1 MANLAALLAKSQAAK
16 SAPVTERVLDDSK
29 TDNTLVKQAVREAL
43 AESEMLEALTEMPKP
58 ETQSAAAEGL
68 RESLKLDKLIG
79 DEFPFDESQLEMIN
93 GIVNH
98 LFPKPNPDI
107 LPGLPSGQP
116 IGGQGACGTGAA
128 GTGKTTCTQAII
140 DRIMDED
147 ILAAI
152 DMETYFKSPDPIDDD
167 DEYEAPTRWVPSVA
181 CVGFTGRSTQMIKKN
196 FPRSW
201 HGNIMTIH
209 RLLAFMPVWEDY
221 YDYELGKMR
230 KKMRFEPSYHA
241 GNKLP
246 WDVVLIDEA
255 GMVGLDLWEQ
265 LRAALKDSC
274 KIIMIGDINQLPPVH
289 GRSVFGF
296 AMARWPSWELTH
308 IHRQEGK
315 DNPIVDNAWRVL
327 KGQMPVSGGNFQMV
341 KFDGLSAK
349 ASQQVRKFI
358 PGLIEKGI
366 YDPIRDTTITA
377 INGLDGARGYALG
390 QLPLNREFAIIFN
403 SKPEHPRFII
413 DAGRERQKFA
423 VGDKVMATRNDHEAG
438 ITNGMTGIITAIT
451 ENAAWA
457 GDRRRFGTVAAVN
470 EYMAEINE
478 SEEDVNVSLEDM
490 MESYGAQ
497 EQGRKDAAE
506 KKERGPASHIVTVE
520 FGSGEHSF
528 EISFATLAEVASL
541 MTAYVVTCH
550 KMQGG
555 ESPVV
560 IIILHDSH
568 KSMHY
573 REWLYTAITRAS
585 QTCILLY
592 TDQALR
598 TALAKQ
604 RITGSTLQQKVA
616 AFNRLADESGLL
628 GAAVSV
634 TLNWGGHEAVSREA
648 SESALDKLANHE
660 EGEETQSNLPVVR
673 PNSFAALL
681 EKGKRDLAE
690 ATGVKDIVPA
700 SDKTSI
706 AQVEATVTSRL
717 AKVQNRPEID
727 WKAMHEQ
734 KLKDALNRINRRTT
748 VRETI
753 IIERTRYVFV
763 EAPFAASS
771 NTVTTVDMGE
781 LQKARTFVKRL
792 GLSERPKF
800 PLLTGPEPMKL
811 LTYIPPVEVAMPE
824 LKKGSLA
831 FLMAKKKG

>member
-1 MANLAALLAKSQAAK
+1 MVDFAKLLAQSQARKAA
-16 SAPVTERVLDDSK
+16 APVTERVLDDSH
-29 TDNTLVKQAVREAL
+29 TDNILVKQAIREA
-43 AESEMLEALTEMPKP
+43 ASESEMLDGITSMPKP
-58 ETQSAAAEGL
+58 DITAAEAGL

-79 DEFPFDESQLEMIN
+79 DDFPFDESQLEMID
-93 GIVNH
+93 GIVRH
-98 LFPKPNPDI
+98 LFPGD
-107 LPGLPSGQP
+107 GTE
-116 IGGQGACGTGAA
+116 GGQGACGTGAA

-140 DRIMDED
+140 DRIMDEE

-152 DMETYFKSPDPIDDD
+152 DMETYFKSPDPVDED
-167 DEYEAPTRWVPSVA
+167 DEEDVPTRWVPSVA

-296 AMARWPSWELTH
+296 AMAQWPSWELTH
-308 IHRQEGK
+308 IHRQVGK
-315 DNPIVDNAWRVL
+315 DNAIVDNAWRVL
-327 KGQMPVSGGNFQMV
+327 KGQMPVTGGIFQMV
-341 KFDGLSAK
+341 KFDGLATK

-358 PGLIEKGI
+358 PQLVEKGI

-377 INGLDGARGYALG
+377 INGHDGSRGYALG

-403 SKPEHPRFII
+403 SRSDHPRYII

-438 ITNGMTGIITAIT
+438 ITNGMTGIIKSIT
-451 ENAAWA
+451 ENGSWA

-470 EYMAEINE
+470 EYMAEQNE
-478 SEEDVNVSLEDM
+478 SVDDVEVNLEDIM
-490 MESYGAQ
+490 DSYAAID
-497 EQGRKDAAE
+497 QGKQDAAE
-506 KKERGPASHIVTVE
+506 KKDRGPASHIVTVE

-528 EISFATLAEVASL
+528 EIPFATLAEVASL

-568 KSMHY
+568 KAMHF

-585 QTCILLY
+585 GTCILLY

-598 TALAKQ
+598 SAISKQ
-604 RITGSTLQQKVA
+604 RITGSTLAQKVA

-628 GAAVSV
+628 GAAVKV
-634 TLNWGGHEAVSREA
+634 TLNWGGHEPTARADADSAMDKLLNHEDGSEPQANLPAVS
-648 SESALDKLANHE
+648 
-660 EGEETQSNLPVVR
+660 G
-673 PNSFAALL
+673 FAALMAKSK
-681 EKGKRDLAE
+681 ELA
-690 ATGVKDIVPA
+690 
-700 SDKTSI
+700 
-706 AQVEATVTSRL
+706 VTSQTRTVVDQKAIEAAEL
-717 AKVQNRPEID
+717 ARR
-727 WKAMHEQ
+727 KAL
-734 KLKDALNRINRRTT
+734 LKADGEKRIADALRQIDKRSTI
-748 VRETI
+748 RETI
-753 IIERTRYVFV
+753 TIERTRYVHV

-771 NTVTTVDMGE
+771 DAVTTVDGGE
-781 LQKARTFVKRL
+781 LQKVRTFVKRL
-792 GLSERPKF
+792 GLSEPPFR
-800 PLLTGPEPMKL
+800 PLLEGPKIAGL
-811 LTYIPPVEVAMPE
+811 LTYQPPVEVVMPVIQR
-824 LKKGSLA
+824 KTLA
-831 FLMAKKKG
+831 FLINQQKGG

>member
-1 MANLAALLAKSQAAK
+1 MANLAALLAKSRETK
-16 SAPVTERVLDDSK
+16 PEVTERVLDDSP
-29 TDNTLVKQAVREAL
+29 TDDALVKHAVREAMI
-43 AESEMLEALTEMPKP
+43 ESEMIDALTDMPKP
-58 ETQSAAAEGL
+58 ETIEMASEGL
-68 RESLKLDKLIG
+68 RDSLKLDKLIG
-79 DEFPFDESQLEMIN
+79 DEFPFDESQLDMID

-98 LFPKPNPDI
+98 LFPE
-107 LPGLPSGQP
+107 SGE
-116 IGGQGACGTGAA
+116 GGQGACGTGAA

-152 DMETYFKSPDPIDDD
+152 DMETYFKSPEPVDDD
-167 DEYEAPTRWVPSVA
+167 DDYEAPTRWVPSVA

-221 YDYELGKMR
+221 YDYELEKMR

-265 LRAALKDSC
+265 LRSALKDSC

-308 IHRQEGK
+308 IHRQEGT

-327 KGQMPVSGGNFQMV
+327 KGQTPITGGNFQMV
-341 KFDGLSAK
+341 KFDGLSTK

-358 PGLIEKGI
+358 PQLVEKGI

-377 INGLDGARGYALG
+377 INGHDGARGYALG

-403 SKPEHPRFII
+403 SSQEHPRYII

-470 EYMAEINE
+470 EYMAEQNE
-478 SEEDVNVSLEDM
+478 STEDVDVSLEDM

-497 EQGRKDAAE
+497 EQGRKDASE

-520 FGSGEHSF
+520 FGTGEHSF

-568 KSMHY
+568 KAMHY

-585 QTCILLY
+585 QKCILLY

-604 RITGSTLQQKVA
+604 RITGSTLAQKVA

-628 GAAVSV
+628 GAAVKV
-634 TLNWGGHEAVSREA
+634 TLNWGGHEAVSQA
-648 SESALDKLANHE
+648 DSESALDKLANHE
-660 EGEETQSNLPVVR
+660 AGEEPQANLPVVQANR
-673 PNSFAALL
+673 FAALI
-681 EKGKRDLAE
+681 AE
-690 ATGVKDIVPA
+690 RNKQVAEITGVKDIVPV
-700 SDKTSI
+700 SDKTTV
-706 AQVEATVTSRL
+706 AQVEMTVAARL
-717 AKVQNRPEID
+717 ALI
-727 WKAMHEQ
+727 A
-734 KLKDALNRINRRTT
+734 RRERELAEAFRRVDKRATT
-748 VRETI
+748 RERVV
-753 IIERTRYVFV
+753 IERTRYIIIEV
-763 EAPFAASS
+763 PFAAST
-771 NTVTTVDMGE
+771 NQTVTVDGGE
-781 LQKARTFVKRL
+781 LQKVREYVKRL
-792 GLSERPKF
+792 GLSEPPF
-800 PLLTGPEPMKL
+800 IPLLSGPEAPKL
-811 LTYIPPVEVAMPE
+811 LTYQPPVEVVMPE
-824 LKKGSLA
+824 PKKGSLA
-831 FLMAKKKG
+831 FLMAQKKG

>member
-1 MANLAALLAKSQAAK
+1 MANLAALLAKSQQAK
-16 SAPVTERVLDDSK
+16 VPVTERILDDSPADDK
-29 TDNTLVKQAVREAL
+29 LVGHAVREAL
-43 AESEMLEALTEMPKP
+43 AESEMLEAIAEMPKP
-58 ETQSAAAEGL
+58 VLTRAEENEGL
-68 RESLKLDKLIG
+68 RDSLKLDKLIG
-79 DEFPFDESQLEMIN
+79 DEFPFDESQLDMID

-98 LFPKPNPDI
+98 LFPD
-107 LPGLPSGQP
+107 SGE
-116 IGGQGACGTGAA
+116 GGQGACGTGAA

-152 DMETYFKSPDPIDDD
+152 DMETYFKSPEPVDDD
-167 DEYEAPTRWVPSVA
+167 DDYEAPTRWVPSVA

-221 YDYELGKMR
+221 YDHELEKMR

-241 GNKLP
+241 GNILP

-265 LRAALKDSC
+265 LRSALKPSC

-296 AMARWPSWELTH
+296 AMARWPAWELTH
-308 IHRQEGK
+308 IHRQAGT

-327 KGQMPVSGGNFQMV
+327 KGQTPVTGGNFQMV

-358 PGLIEKGI
+358 PQLVEKGI

-377 INGLDGARGYALG
+377 INGHDGARGYALG

-403 SKPEHPRFII
+403 SSTEHPRYII

-470 EYMAEINE
+470 EYMAEQNE
-478 SEEDVNVSLEDM
+478 STEDVDVSLEDM

-497 EQGRKDAAE
+497 EQGRKDASE

-568 KSMHY
+568 KAMHY

-585 QTCILLY
+585 QKCILLY

-604 RITGSTLQQKVA
+604 RITGSTLAQKVA

-628 GAAVSV
+628 GAAVHV
-634 TLNWGGHEAVSREA
+634 VLNWGGHAPVSQA
-648 SESALDKLANHE
+648 DSESALDKLANHE
-660 EGEETQSNLPVVR
+660 EGSEPQANLPVVQANR
-673 PNSFAALL
+673 FAALI
-681 EKGKRDLAE
+681 AE
-690 ATGVKDIVPA
+690 RNKQVQEVTGVKDIVRTD
-700 SDKTSI
+700 DKTTV
-706 AQVEATVTSRL
+706 AQVEMSVAARL
-717 AKVQNRPEID
+717 AKIAPKPKAEID
-727 WKAMHEQ
+727 WKAVKERQ
-734 KLKDALNRINRRTT
+734 LQEALAAIDRASKPRII
-748 VRETI
+748 REVVTRYI
-753 IIERTRYVFV
+753 IIETQG
-763 EAPFAASS
+763 FAAST
-771 NTVTTVDMGE
+771 NRTVTVDGGE
-781 LQKARTFVKRL
+781 LQRVREYVKRL
-792 GLSERPKF
+792 GLSEPPFR
-800 PLLTGPEPMKL
+800 PLLDGPKIAGL
-811 LTYIPPVEVAMPE
+811 LTYQPSTPLLPAPTPEVIMPE
-824 LKKGSLA
+824 IKKGSLA
-831 FLMAKKKG
+831 FLMKNRKG

>member
-1 MANLAALLAKSQAAK
+1 MVDFAKLLAQSQARKAA
-16 SAPVTERVLDDSK
+16 APVTERVLDDSH
-29 TDNTLVKQAVREAL
+29 TDNVLVKQAVREA
-43 AESEMLEALTEMPKP
+43 ASESEMLDGIAAMPKP
-58 ETQSAAAEGL
+58 DITAAEAGL

-79 DEFPFDESQLEMIN
+79 DEFPFDESQLDMIN
-93 GIVNH
+93 GIVAH
-98 LFPKPNPDI
+98 LFPAGGDPTI
-107 LPGLPSGQP
+107 LRGLPGGPP
-116 IGGQGACGTGAA
+116 MGGQGACGTGAA

-140 DRIMDED
+140 DRIMDLEE
-147 ILAAI
+147 LSAI
-152 DMETYFKSPDPIDDD
+152 DMETYFRSPDPVDED
-167 DEYEAPTRWVPSVA
+167 DEEELPTRWVPSVA

-296 AMARWPSWELTH
+296 AMAQWPSWELTH
-308 IHRQEGK
+308 IHRQVGK
-315 DNPIVDNAWRVL
+315 DNAIVDNAWRVL
-327 KGQMPVSGGNFQMV
+327 KGQMPVTGGIFQMV
-341 KFDGLSAK
+341 KFDGLATK

-358 PGLIEKGI
+358 PQLVEKGI

-377 INGLDGARGYALG
+377 INGHDGSRGYALG

-403 SKPEHPRFII
+403 SRQDHPRYII

-438 ITNGMTGIITAIT
+438 ITNGMTGIITSIT
-451 ENAAWA
+451 ENGAWA

-470 EYMAEINE
+470 EYMAEQNE
-478 SEEDVNVSLEDM
+478 SVDDVEVNLEDIM
-490 MESYGAQ
+490 DSYAAID
-497 EQGRKDAAE
+497 QGKQDAAE
-506 KKERGPASHIVTVE
+506 KKDRGPASHIVTVE

-568 KSMHY
+568 KAMHF

-585 QTCILLY
+585 GTCILLY

-598 TALAKQ
+598 SAISKQ
-604 RITGSTLQQKVA
+604 RITGSTLAQKVA

-628 GAAVSV
+628 GAAVKV
-634 TLNWGGHEAVSREA
+634 TLNWGGHDAVAKADSD
-648 SESALDKLANHE
+648 SAMDKLLNHQGGDETESSIPATTAN
-660 EGEETQSNLPVVR
+660 
-673 PNSFAALL
+673 FAALMARSKQ
-681 EKGKRDLAE
+681 EIAVV
-690 ATGVKDIVPA
+690 TGVKDVVIPTTTTTTV
-700 SDKTSI
+700 
-706 AQVEATVTSRL
+706 AQVEASVASRL
-717 AKVQNRPEID
+717 AAIEKNEKRI
-727 WKAMHEQ
+727 A
-734 KLKDALNRINRRTT
+734 DALRQIDRKTVIRERII
-748 VRETI
+748 V
-753 IIERTRYVFV
+753 ERTRYIIV
-763 EAPFAASS
+763 EAPFAAST
-771 NTVTTVDMGE
+771 NTTTTVDGGE
-781 LQKARTFVKRL
+781 LQKARTFVRRL
-792 GLSERPKF
+792 GLSERPKW
-800 PLLTGPEPMKL
+800 PMLTGPESMKL
-811 LTYIPPVEVAMPE
+811 LTYQPPVEVVMPVIQ
-824 LKKGSLA
+824 KKSLA
-831 FLMAKKKG
+831 FLINQQKAK

>member
-1 MANLAALLAKSQAAK
+1 MANLAALLAKSREAANPV
-16 SAPVTERVLDDSK
+16 PVTERVLGDSD
-29 TDNTLVKQAVREAL
+29 TDNKLVKHAIREAMI
-43 AESEMLEALTEMPKP
+43 ESEMIDAIADMPKP
-58 ETQSAAAEGL
+58 ETIAMASEGL
-68 RESLKLDKLIG
+68 RDSLKLDKLIG

-98 LFPKPNPDI
+98 LFPKPNPSI
-107 LPGLPSGQP
+107 LPGLPGGQP
-116 IGGQGACGTGAA
+116 VGGQGACGTGAA

-152 DMETYFKSPDPIDDD
+152 DMETYFKSPEPMDED

-221 YDYELGKMR
+221 YDYELEKMR

-246 WDVVLIDEA
+246 WDVILIDEA

-265 LRAALKDSC
+265 LRSALKDSC

-296 AMARWPSWELTH
+296 AMARWPAWELTH

-327 KGQMPVSGGNFQMV
+327 KGQTPVSGGDFQMV
-341 KFDGLSAK
+341 KFDGMSTK

-358 PGLIEKGI
+358 PQLVEKGI

-377 INGLDGARGYALG
+377 INGHDGARGYALG

-403 SKPEHPRFII
+403 SSTEHPRYII

-438 ITNGMTGIITAIT
+438 ITNGMTGIITGIT

-470 EYMAEINE
+470 EYMAEQNE
-478 SEEDVNVSLEDM
+478 NTEDVDVSLEDM

-497 EQGRKDAAE
+497 EQGRKDASE

-585 QTCILLY
+585 RKCILLY

-604 RITGSTLQQKVA
+604 RITGTTLKQKVE

-628 GAAVSV
+628 GPAVRV
-634 TLNWGGHEAVSREA
+634 TLNWGGHAPTTQEE

-660 EGEETQSNLPVVR
+660 VDEETKSNLPVPVTG
-673 PNSFAALL
+673 FAALMAKAKQEVATVTGTKEVVQAKEMTTATQVEVTVASRL
-681 EKGKRDLAE
+681 AAMAKHEKQLAE
-690 ATGVKDIVPA
+690 ALRAINHRT
-700 SDKTSI
+700 KT
-706 AQVEATVTSRL
+706 
-717 AKVQNRPEID
+717 
-727 WKAMHEQ
+727 
-734 KLKDALNRINRRTT
+734 
-748 VRETI
+748 RERI
-753 IIERTRYVFV
+753 IIERTRYIIIEV
-763 EAPFAASS
+763 PFAAST
-771 NTVTTVDMGE
+771 NKTVTVDMGE
-781 LQKARTFVKRL
+781 LHAARAFVKRL

-800 PLLTGPEPMKL
+800 PMLTGPTPPKL
-811 LTYIPPVEVAMPE
+811 LTYIPPVEVVMPE

>member
-1 MANLAALLAKSQAAK
+1 MVDFAKLLAASKERK
-16 SAPVTERVLDDSK
+16 PVVTERVLDDSPS
-29 TDNTLVKQAVREAL
+29 DNAIIKNAVREAMI
-43 AESEMLEALTEMPKP
+43 ESAMLESFADMPKP
-58 ETQSAAAEGL
+58 ETQTAAAEGL

-79 DEFPFDESQLEMIN
+79 DEFPFDESQLEMID
-93 GIVNH
+93 GIVRH
-98 LFPKPNPDI
+98 LFP
-107 LPGLPSGQP
+107 LEGVE
-116 IGGQGACGTGAA
+116 GGQGACGTGAA

-140 DRIMDED
+140 DRIMDEE
-147 ILAAI
+147 ILSAI
-152 DMETYFKSPDPIDDD
+152 DMETYFKSPVPA
-167 DEYEAPTRWVPSVA
+167 DEEDEEEIPTRWVPSVA

-209 RLLAFMPVWEDY
+209 RCLAFMPVWEDY
-221 YDYELGKMR
+221 YDHELAKMR

-241 GNKLP
+241 GNLLP
-246 WDVVLIDEA
+246 WDVILIDEA

-265 LRAALKDSC
+265 LRAALKPTC

-308 IHRQEGK
+308 IHRQAGV

-327 KGQMPVSGGNFQMV
+327 KGQTPITGGNFQMV
-341 KFDGLSAK
+341 KFDGLANK

-358 PGLIEKGI
+358 PQLVEKGI

-377 INGLDGARGYALG
+377 INGNDGSRGYALG

-403 SKPEHPRFII
+403 SQSDHPRYII

-451 ENAAWA
+451 ENGAWA
-457 GDRRRFGTVAAVN
+457 GDRRRFGTVEAVN
-470 EYMAEINE
+470 EYMREQNE
-478 SEEDVNVSLEDM
+478 SVEDVDISLEEM

-497 EQGRKDAAE
+497 EQGKQAAAE
-506 KKERGPASHIVTVE
+506 KKDRGPASHIVTVQ
-520 FGSGEHSF
+520 FGSGEYGF

-568 KSMHY
+568 KAMHY

-585 QTCILLY
+585 QKCILLY

-598 TALAKQ
+598 STISKQ

-628 GAAVSV
+628 GPAVRV
-634 TLNWGGHEAVSREA
+634 TLNWGGRDEVTQQA

-660 EGEETQSNLPVVR
+660 GDEETKSNLPVVQANR
-673 PNSFAALL
+673 FAALI
-681 EKGKRDLAE
+681 EERNKQVA
-690 ATGVKDIVPA
+690 AITGIKDIVPH
-700 SDKTSI
+700 DGKTTV
-706 AQVEATVTSRL
+706 AQVEATMQSRL
-717 AKVQNRPEID
+717 AKIKDKPLID
-727 WKAMHEQ
+727 WAALKQ
-734 KLKDALNRINRRTT
+734 KQLDDALRQIDRAAKPRVIVERVT
-748 VRETI
+748 RYI
-753 IIERTRYVFV
+753 IIER
-763 EAPFAASS
+763 AFAAST
-771 NTVTTVDMGE
+771 NRTETVDGGE
-781 LQKARTFVKRL
+781 LQRARTFVKRL
-792 GLSERPKF
+792 GLSERPQY
-800 PLLTGPEPMKL
+800 PMLTGPATPKL
-811 LTYIPPVEVAMPE
+811 LTYQPPVEVVMPE
-824 LKKGSLA
+824 MKPGSLA
-831 FLMAKKKG
+831 FLMSKRK